1 MYPLVQ
7 EKSLGTIEINKVY
20 EEYDG
25 PKLFSVVN
33 ALGLY
38 FLVYWIDEL
47 EDGDVWLYLPM
58 SAKRLESL
66 ETGSRLLRDAFLYP
80 EENSIFKIFTSFDG
94 DNHKIE
100 ILAAEDIPEE
110 DLPPCDFRI
119 EDVESEEVEKPT
131 LSVNHEIHI
140 SRPSRRG
147 TIQLNSISKV
157 LDGWSSL
164 YGEFVRTI
172 NLKDRLIPVDA
183 RPGSFTLR
191 LESNHFEQVAPV
203 IDDFF
208 DVMASSDDIHLTFIE
223 KGIDVEVVKGFL
235 SLIVDSSYDFKV
247 TPLGE
252 FGSQHFLSK
261 VNAERILNEI
271 KTSELTYL
279 SSLKVPQADDL
290 YRVFSVVDAKAC
302 FEDVNEYTLK
312 ITPRQVAYYLHA
324 ARTLGYL
331 NQSNQPTSAA
341 MQFNMLSLEEK
352 RQSAAMRFQSSDCG
366 WAWIKWSSGK
376 TLLDVEDDSGYQ
388 FLLDCVPSLNS
399 NTAKRRSK
407 TLNCWLRIF
416 KAVLR

>member
-7 EKSLGTIEINKVY
+7 EKSLGTIEIHKVY

-47 EDGDVWLYLPM
+47 EDGDVWLYVPM
-58 SAKRLESL
+58 SGNRLESL

-80 EENSIFKIFTSFDG
+80 EENTIYRVFTPFDG
-94 DNHKIE
+94 SVHSIGVMT
-100 ILAAEDIPEE
+100 AEEIPED

-119 EDVESEEVEKPT
+119 EEVESEHHEEST
-131 LSVNHEIHI
+131 LAINHEIHI

-147 TIQLNSISKV
+147 SIQLNSISKV

-164 YGEFVRTI
+164 YAEFVRTLNI
-172 NLKDRLIPVDA
+172 KDKLIPVDA

-191 LESNHFEQVAPV
+191 LESNRFEQVSPV

-208 DVMASSDDIHLTFIE
+208 GVLAHSNDIHTTFIDM
-223 KGIDVEVVKGFL
+223 GIDIDVIKDFL

-261 VNAERILNEI
+261 AEAERVLNEI
-271 KTSELTYL
+271 KSSELTYL

-290 YRVFSVVDAKAC
+290 NRVFTVVDSKAR
-302 FEDVNEYTLK
+302 FEVINEYTLN
-312 ITPRQVAYYLHA
+312 ITPRQVSYYLHA

-331 NQSNQPTSAA
+331 NSANQPTSAA
-341 MQFNMLSLEEK
+341 MQFNMLSHNEK
-352 RQSAAMRFQSSDCG
+352 LLSAAMRFQSSDCG
-366 WAWIKWSSGK
+366 WAWINWSSGK
-376 TLLDVEDDSGYQ
+376 TLLDIEDNSGYE
-388 FLLDCVPSLNS
+388 FLSDCVPSLNS
-399 NTAKRRSK
+399 NTARRRSK
-407 TLNCWLRIF
+407 TLNSWLRIF
-416 KAVLR
+416 KAVLS